1 MPTVAYLTNQFPSSV
16 EPYVAQEIQE
26 LRRRGVVVIPCSARH
41 ATTLLDSDLRAFT
54 GETLYLQT
62 LQLKLLIYA
71 AVLCFVKVPTLKDF
85 YRRVLLQGSE
95 PLGRR
100 LRALLHTWLGVYYA
114 LLIERS
120 GVEHIH
126 VHHGYFAS
134 WIAMVAAR
142 LLKIEFSMTLHGS
155 DLLLHPAYLD
165 TKLKHCKFCVTISEF
180 NRQHILERHPAIQ
193 SDKVVVRRM
202 GVDPGTN
209 KPPASQPSSDNRSL
223 VMLAVGR
230 LHPVKDHAFLVRA
243 CRLLKDRDV
252 PFACVI
258 AGDGPQ
264 RTAIEALIRDLDLR
278 AEVRLVGH
286 LSRRHLDDHYARA
299 DLVVLTSRSEGIP
312 LVLMEAMANGRPVL
326 APAITGIPELVLD
339 GTNGFLYR
347 PGSLEDFVAR
357 VALVHYSQ
365 SALGPLGR
373 AARQHVL
380 QHFNREKNLAA
391 FCNLFLKH
399 ISPMRINRTVEH
411 HSYENPI
418 LQQIQFPL
426 QRH

>member
-1 MPTVAYLTNQFPSSV
+1 MLTVAYLTNQFPSPV
-16 EPYVAQEIQE
+16 EPYVAQEIRE
-26 LRRRGVVVIPCSARH
+26 LRRRGVIVIPCSARR
-41 ATTLLDSDLRAFT
+41 ATTALDSDLRAFS
-54 GETLYLQT
+54 GETLYLQR

-71 AVLCFVKVPTLKDF
+71 LILCFVKVSTLKDF
-85 YRRVLLQGSE
+85 YCRVLLQGSE

-100 LRALLHTWLGVYYA
+100 LRALLHTWIGVYYA
-114 LLIERS
+114 LLIEKS

-134 WIAMVAAR
+134 WIAMVAAHF
-142 LLKIEFSMTLHGS
+142 LKIEFSMTLHGS

-180 NRQHILERHPAIQ
+180 NRRHILERHPTVQ
-193 SDKVVVRRM
+193 SDKVVLGRM
-202 GVDPGTN
+202 GVDPGTIL
-209 KPPASQPSSDNRSL
+209 PPASQPFRENRGL

-243 CRLLKDRDV
+243 CRLLKNRSV

-264 RTAIEALIRDLDLR
+264 RAAIEALIRDLDLG

-286 LSRRHLDDHYARA
+286 LSRQHLDAHYTRA

-312 LVLMEAMANGRPVL
+312 LVLMEAMAHGRPVL

-339 GTNGFLYR
+339 GANGFLYR

-380 QHFNREKNLAA
+380 QHFNRAKNLEA

-399 ISPMRINRTVEH
+399 IGPTHISQTAER
-411 HSYENPI
+411 SYENPI
-418 LQQIQFPL
+418 LQ
-426 QRH
+426 